1 MNHESPELMT
11 DEELLEELNAL
22 LDKAEEK
29 YRATQEERIRNERVE
44 QIRQL
49 RKYLKR
55 VPDSPFIPWVLT
67 ERLEKKGLVSKSP
80 NKFVHDDKISF

>member
-11 DEELLEELNAL
+11 DEELIEELNAL

-29 YRATQEERIRNERVE
+29 YRATQEEQIRNERIG
-44 QIRQL
+44 QIREL

-55 VPDSPFIPWVLT
+55 DHDSPFVPWVLM
-67 ERLEKKGLVSKSP
+67 ERLEKKGLLSKSP
-80 NKFVHDDKISF
+80 SRFVHDDKFTF

>member
-1 MNHESPELMT
+1 MNQESPELMN

-22 LDKAEEK
+22 LDEAEEK
-29 YRATQEERIRNERVE
+29 YRATQEERIRNDRIG
-44 QIRQL
+44 QIREL

-55 VPDSPFIPWVLT
+55 DSDSPFVPWVLM

-80 NKFVHDDKISF
+80 SRFVHDDKFTF

>member
-1 MNHESPELMT
+1 MSEKAPENMT
-11 DEELLEELNAL
+11 DAELLEELNAL
-22 LDKAEEK
+22 LDEAEEK
-29 YRATQEERIRNERVE
+29 YQAAQEERIRNERIE